1 MSELVRLL
9 NDLGRD
15 ARLAEAYA
23 EDPDSVLV
31 KYDLSNAE
39 LKAMKSGDVDE
50 VRKASGMDEVHLTNS
65 TIKSY

>member
-23 EDPDSVLV
+23 ENPESVMSG
-31 KYDLSNAE
+31 YDLGEAE
-39 LKAMKSGDVDE
+39 VEAMKSGDVE
-50 VRKASGMDEVHLTNS
+50 RVRKISGLDEVHLTNS